1 MMMVSWV
8 VSSTRQPAGS
18 HCSETREEKT
28 EIEEE
33 KQNFA
38 PSRISERYTKG
49 YNMVGRG
56 NDGIQEPF
64 SCTRTWVAPSHPFV
78 DCNGNTDF

>member
-1 MMMVSWV
+1 MFPKSCFAIMMIVSWV

-18 HCSETREEKT
+18 HCSETVEEKT

-38 PSRISERYTKG
+38 TSRISETQKG
-49 YNMVGRG
+49 IVRDYNMVGRG

-64 SCTRTWVAPSHPFV
+64 SCIDHGLVP
-78 DCNGNTDF
+78 G